1 MQPYYIVV
9 IAVLLT
15 PSLGSA
21 TELTFV
27 DAEPF
32 PTIADSSNGATSRL
46 TLFRWN
52 SDALETGGPPNWDEP
67 LATDRP
73 DFTEASCTVGRGR
86 SQLEMG
92 YTYFRDETAT
102 VRSSGHSVPE
112 MLLRV
117 GVAADWLEFRIAGN
131 YGRETAS
138 TPFGSATA
146 QGFEDL
152 YLGTKIGLTLQQGF
166 LPEMA
171 IVPQMTIPIGS
182 NISSNRVLPGINW
195 LYGWEVNDFIST
207 AGSSQLNFAVDPV
220 TESEFTE
227 FAQSWTIGYTLTDR
241 LGGYTEW
248 FVLVPAGAD
257 TARTEHYLN
266 AGLTL
271 RISNNVQL
279 DIRTGKGIGSAA
291 VDLFAGGGAAVRF

>member
-1 MQPYYIVV
+1 MQRSYI
-9 IAVLLT
+9 LLLAT
-15 PSLGSA
+15 LLAPCLGSA
-21 TELTFV
+21 AELASM
-27 DAEPF
+27 DAVF
-32 PTIADSSNGATSRL
+32 LSVPTGSSASTSRL
-46 TLFRWN
+46 SLFHWN
-52 SDALETGGPPNWDEP
+52 SDTPEEGGPPSWDEP
-67 LATDRP
+67 LASDRP

-92 YTYFRDETAT
+92 YTYFLDDTAT
-102 VRSSGHSVPE
+102 VRSSSHSFPE
-112 MLLRV
+112 MLLRI
-117 GVAADWLEFRIAGN
+117 GIAADWLEFRIAWN
-131 YGRETAS
+131 YSRETTS
-138 TPFGSATA
+138 TPFGGATA

-152 YLGTKIGLTLQQGF
+152 YAGAKIGLTLQQGF

-171 IVPQMTIPIGS
+171 VVPQMTIPMGS
-182 NISSNRVLPGINW
+182 NVSSNRVLPGINW
-195 LYGWEVNDFIST
+195 LYAWEVNDFIST

-248 FVLVPAGAD
+248 FVLVPTGAD

-271 RISNNVQL
+271 RITNNVQL
-279 DIRTGKGIGSAA
+279 DIRAGKGVSSAA
-291 VDLFAGGGAAVRF
+291 VDRFAGGGAVLRF